1 MKNLNRYTVIPI
13 LITLINIVSC
23 STPRITAPR
32 GWLPS
37 ASVAQHE
44 AFGGWISV
52 RYVERD
58 TGDLIW
64 KVHGELIAIN
74 LNQIF
79 ILTAQELTSIPI
91 DSISRVELTM
101 VQLSSDEDVDS
112 YRQMIYPAKPLEEF
126 RSYARFPQGLP
137 DDIDRQSL
145 KPKRVDVKISASTK
159 APRSPQKHQN
169 PTKF

>member
-13 LITLINIVSC
+13 LMTLINIGSC
-23 STPRITAPR
+23 ATPRITAPK

-37 ASVAQHE
+37 TSVAQHE

-58 TGDLIW
+58 TGDLVW
-64 KVHGELIAIN
+64 KAHGELIAIN
-74 LNQIF
+74 SNQIF

-91 DSISRVELTM
+91 DIISRVELAI
-101 VQLSSDEDVDS
+101 VKSSGDSYIDS

-126 RSYARFPQGLP
+126 RAFARFPQGLP
-137 DDIDRQSL
+137 NDIDRESL
-145 KPKRVDVKISASTK
+145 KPKRVDVKISVSTK